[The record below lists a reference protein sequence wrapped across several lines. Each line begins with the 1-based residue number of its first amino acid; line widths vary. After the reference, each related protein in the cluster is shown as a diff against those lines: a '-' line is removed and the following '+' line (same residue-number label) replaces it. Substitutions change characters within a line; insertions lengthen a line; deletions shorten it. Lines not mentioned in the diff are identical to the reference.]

1 MAKQIGP
8 HPLTGPIG
16 STSFYDHPDDGPL
29 ARQKSSLNKARVLRD
44 PHFEYTLYNAAEFG
58 RAVAGATAL
67 RFAWR
72 QVLKTAADRKL
83 SGRMNALFLKMV
95 KSDTS
100 SRWGERCLQ
109 NGQARL
115 AEGFEFNKKL
125 KLAAVLSLSC
135 TSHIDAATGNMYTKI
150 PSFIPGEILTAAK
163 GATYFNMVSVGT
175 SLDFVNKTPAG
186 YIKETGLI
194 AIDRPIVPALRLQ
207 HSVATKAGE
216 FLFLALGVVF
226 YTLPE
231 NLPAGLLSKNK
242 RRQLGNG
249 DVPVPYT
256 GALAI
261 VQTAVAS

>member
-1 MAKQIGP
+1 M
-8 HPLTGPIG
+8 
-16 STSFYDHPDDGPL
+16 
-29 ARQKSSLNKARVLRD
+29 RD
-44 PHFEYTLYNAAEFG
+44 PNFEHTLYNAAEFG

-109 NGQARL
+109 NGQAGL
-115 AEGFEFNKKL
+115 AEGFEFNKKS
-125 KLAAVLSLSC
+125 KLADVLSLSC
-135 TSHIDAATGNMYTKI
+135 TSHIDAVTGNMYTKI
-150 PSFIPGEILTAAK
+150 PSFNPGQILQAAA
-163 GATYFNMVSVGT
+163 GATYFNLVSMGA
-175 SLDFVNKTPAG
+175 SLDFVNKTPAS

-194 AIDRPIVPALRLQ
+194 TIERPTVPALRLQ
-207 HSVATKAGE
+207 HSVATRAGE
-216 FLFLALGVVF
+216 FLFLAVGVVF

-231 NLPAGLLSKNK
+231 DLPAGLLSKNK
-242 RRQLGNG
+242 RRRLGNG

-261 VQTAVAS
+261 VQTAVATAG